1 MSGIKQLKSKKQSL
15 ESINKVTKSM
25 QLISTVKSQKALKD
39 LRDYQTFYKK
49 IENIFKSISSDINF
63 EEKDYTGNLW
73 VIFSSDLGLAG
84 GYNTNIIKLI
94 ESNISKDDEL
104 IVVGKKL
111 SSVVKHNFNNEAIF
125 IESNLLLKDEIS
137 SVVQK
142 IKYSFLTNKKNIK
155 VIYTK
160 FISQLEFVPEIKQI
174 LPITKEDLV
183 DQQSLGDKIIEFEPN
198 KEELF
203 KNIINLYVESLIRGF
218 WKEANASEQTSRRV
232 AMENA
237 TKNGQDLLDQL
248 SIEFNRSRQ
257 AKITQEISEIIGGA
271 EALK

>member
-1 MSGIKQLKSKKQSL
+1 MSGIKQLKSKKKSL

-25 QLISTVKSQKALKD
+25 QLISTVKSQKALKE
-39 LRDYQTFYKK
+39 LRDYQIFYKK
-49 IENIFKSISSDINF
+49 IEDIFKSISSDVKFDESEYSN
-63 EEKDYTGNLW
+63 NLW
-73 VIFSSDLGLAG
+73 IIFSSDLGLAG
-84 GYNTNIIKLI
+84 GYNTNIIKLV

-104 IVVGKKL
+104 IVIGKKMI
-111 SSVVKHNFNNEAIF
+111 SVVKNNFNNESIF
-125 IESNLLLKDEIS
+125 VEGSELLKSELS
-137 SVVQK
+137 SIVQK
-142 IKYSFLTNKKNIK
+142 IKYSFLVNKMNIK

-160 FISQLEFVPEIKQI
+160 FISQLEFIPEIQQI
-174 LPITKEDLV
+174 LPIVSEEV
-183 DQQSLGDKIIEFEPN
+183 ENSLGEKIIEFEPN

-203 KNIINLYVESLIRGF
+203 KNIINLYIESLMRGF

-248 SIEFNRSRQ
+248 SVEFNRSRQ